1 LRHHAAARERTYVGN
16 GSVANAEVIDT
27 DPSPKKI
34 ARHSAGNSTP
44 ASRVWNVHTPNT
56 SAPAM

>member
-1 LRHHAAARERTYVGN
+1 MGN
-16 GSVANAEVIDT
+16 GSVANADVIDT

-34 ARHSAGNSTP
+34 ARHSTGSSTP
-44 ASRVWNVHTPNT
+44 VFVVWNVHTPNT